1 MALNEGPCYTI
12 INSKDS
18 EPFNEMQIKQDL
30 GELLRFRVYPSPSIS
45 PRPR

>member
-30 GELLRFRVYPSPSIS
+30 GTCSFIFHYSSPPDLSI
-45 PRPR
+45 

>member
-30 GELLRFRVYPSPSIS
+30 GNINHIHPPCPPPSS
-45 PRPR
+45 

>member
-30 GELLRFRVYPSPSIS
+30 GRNPLNTRFHSSTHPLI
-45 PRPR
+45 

>member
-12 INSKDS
+12 INSKDT

-30 GELLRFRVYPSPSIS
+30 GECFNPSRQDSL
-45 PRPR
+45 

>member
-30 GELLRFRVYPSPSIS
+30 GNYLRPLIKSPK
-45 PRPR
+45 PP